1 MATSQGFK
9 SSLNRDQIR
18 GAQEQLVLANIYGH
32 NFLELELMGEV
43 EKTVSGTKNSNIFVI
58 VVEFSSTSCTLS
70 GILSLLVF

>member
-43 EKTVSGTKNSNIFVI
+43 EKTVSGTKNSNNFGI

>member
-1 MATSQGFK
+1 MGTSQGFK